1 MPEHRQ
7 PHTHA
12 RNMRLLSPSQH
23 HPRQR
28 LTTPTPQGV
37 FYLGAVSMTKY
48 YIGTKQILAWPQDK
62 DGAPGYAVK
71 YPDGYTSWSPKEVFE
86 AAYLLQG
93 DDPTRITPEM
103 VDAFILG
110 HEGTRMGNHSVV
122 LAKLRNG
129 FTIVEDSACVDPA
142 NYDQSLGEH
151 YALEKVKRKVWEL
164 LGFLLA
170 TARNGVDRELTP
182 AEKLPPHQFRML
194 KEKVELDQKVAAL
207 VRFINGPKF
216 PEVDPAEQDRLKAQA
231 NAMQSYVDILE
242 ARLAA
247 VI

>member
-1 MPEHRQ
+1 MPEPRQ

-12 RNMRLLSPSQH
+12 TCGFCLRPNIIRSK
-23 HPRQR
+23 PREERAGQ
-28 LTTPTPQGV
+28 P
-37 FYLGAVSMTKY
+37 
-48 YIGTKQILAWPQDK
+48 IC
-62 DGAPGYAVK
+62 
-71 YPDGYTSWSPKEVFE
+71 
-86 AAYLLQG
+86 
-93 DDPTRITPEM
+93 PEM

-129 FTIVEDSACVDPA
+129 FTIVEESACVDPA
-142 NYDQSLGEH
+142 NYDQALGEH

-207 VRFINGPKF
+207 VRFINGPMF
-216 PEVDPAEQDRLKAQA
+216 AMEVDPAEQDRLKAQA
-231 NAMQSYVDILE
+231 NAMQAYADILE